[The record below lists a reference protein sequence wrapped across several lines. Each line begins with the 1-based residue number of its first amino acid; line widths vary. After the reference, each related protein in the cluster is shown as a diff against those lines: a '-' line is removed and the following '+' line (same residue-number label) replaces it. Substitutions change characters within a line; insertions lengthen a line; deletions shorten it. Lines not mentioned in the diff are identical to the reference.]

1 MPNAGGAQL
10 EQAAALLRHLD
21 PADAQDARRARAAG
35 RAAGAPP
42 ALTLTLTPTLTPTLT
57 LTLTPAPAP
66 TPTPTLTRREIKD
79 GQYGPLPQFVAN
91 QLVALPMLLL
101 ISVCVLVPP
110 YLITD
115 LPWASFGPVLLM
127 YTACMWAFEGMAMYF
142 SLTDNPIVGMALYV
156 QSWFATYPYPYL
168 YPYPYPSLSPYPY
181 PYPYPY
187 P

>member
-1 MPNAGGAQL
+1 MPRFFFSTFVVGVPTQLAVVVILSANA
-10 EQAAALLRHLD
+10 EFKTM
-21 PADAQDARRARAAG
+21 RREII
-35 RAAGAPP
+35 P
-42 ALTLTLTPTLTPTLT
+42 TLTLTPTLTPTLT